1 MAAMI
6 KKHYENQFDLE
17 NLEKW
22 DKIRYFSFKN
32 RRRYPNLFFYYF
44 NQEGKLNKEFTNQE
58 KNKILSLV
66 SKDPKL
72 YNGLWGYFSLYFS
85 NKNGLEIYKF
95 FSKLE
100 LFSCSNSLPCIQDG
114 KPYNEEIKVK
124 FKLYFLK

>member
-6 KKHYENQFDLE
+6 ETKIENQFDLD

-44 NQEGKLNKEFTNQE
+44 NYEGKLNKEFSNQE
-58 KNKILSLV
+58 KNKLLSTV

-72 YNGLWGYFSLYFS
+72 YNGLWGFFSLNFN

-95 FSKLE
+95 FSKLQ
-100 LFSCSNSLPCIQDG
+100 LFSCSNSLPCDFNINSFISLG
-114 KPYNEEIKVK
+114 ILLLMLNP
-124 FKLYFLK
+124 L